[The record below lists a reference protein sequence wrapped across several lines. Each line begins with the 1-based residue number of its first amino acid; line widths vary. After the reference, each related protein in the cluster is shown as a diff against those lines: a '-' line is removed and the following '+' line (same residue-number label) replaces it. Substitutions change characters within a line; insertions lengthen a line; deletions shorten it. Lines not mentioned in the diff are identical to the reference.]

1 MTFFRSVP
9 NITTPFEPKV
19 GAPRHADLRNNYR
32 FKLFAAVAEA
42 FPDAALQRC
51 WTHRLRNL
59 LAALPPAER
68 RPCLRGLRAVYR
80 ARTRRA
86 AVAAYWRWARAWRD
100 PHPVLVRR
108 LESDLDDLLAVYALP
123 EPLQASLRTTNLL
136 ERAFRELRRRLR
148 PVGCLPDRRSADRI
162 LYGQVSRLNDLLAQ
176 RPLVGFT
183 QEA

>member
-1 MTFFRSVP
+1 M
-9 NITTPFEPKV
+9 
-19 GAPRHADLRNNYR
+19 
-32 FKLFAAVAEA
+32 
-42 FPDAALQRC
+42 
-51 WTHRLRNL
+51 
-59 LAALPPAER
+59 
-68 RPCLRGLRAVYR
+68 
-80 ARTRRA
+80 
-86 AVAAYWRWARAWRD
+86 AAYWRWARAWRD

-183 QEA
+183 QEP